1 MKKKSLRRL
10 NKPFESNLRALWREF
25 KRCSEMYR
33 PLYSDK
39 LIFSKPMPMQPWL
52 AIPDETNQP
61 GEAAETHQPDEDANQ
76 WDELEPLSEES
87 WLAFTKTHQPEEA
100 ANEWWVWERVPFH
113 KAIHRYSGCP
123 DGLVEFR
130 KLAESAAILFEE
142 MELFFTKA
150 GSHHRWTHLL
160 HWMAHC
166 YQMPLLRAKQ
176 IMPAGT
182 RRYEIRTNGVH
193 LHPRYLVAPEELPER
208 WCEPVGFGGPNWTTW
223 RLIHSVF
230 ISSMTLIEAVLD
242 PDSVVY
248 ISFLTDRSSMD
259 DILGP
264 PEVTPDEEATVI
276 SSELPINFPPD
287 KNIFKQITGKTWFV
301 QFVEGGIEPE
311 RGHID
316 GSEGF
321 YLIQKLLT
329 SEKQPVS
336 PLDLY
341 AAIPEKG
348 IELLDAAERLRVPGE
363 VEDGN
368 VQQRRRSG
376 TDVFD
381 RADDETRKSIAA
393 RRRELMKQIK
403 HAKATNDNDA
413 LEKLQI
419 ELAAIGK
426 YQNSVT
432 NFFGGARFF
441 QDHTPDTKALGRI
454 RSSIFDAR
462 TLLKKSTQFDKLS
475 EFLELYLKP
484 QGAQG
489 RQYMKA
495 GEVKW
500 ET

>member
-1 MKKKSLRRL
+1 
-10 NKPFESNLRALWREF
+10 
-25 KRCSEMYR
+25 MYR
-33 PLYSDK
+33 PLYSDQ
-39 LIFSKPMPMQPWL
+39 LLFGKPLPEQSLVEFYDTQQPDEVADTHQPDEAAEAHQPDEVAEAHEPDEAVNEWEWDDLDMPLPEQSWL
-52 AIPDETNQP
+52 AFT
-61 GEAAETHQPDEDANQ
+61 ETHQPD
-76 WDELEPLSEES
+76 
-87 WLAFTKTHQPEEA
+87 EA
-100 ANEWWVWERVPFH
+100 ANEWWVWERVPFG
-113 KAIHRYSGCP
+113 KKIHRYSGCP

-142 MELFFTKA
+142 MELFEKA
-150 GSHHRWTHLL
+150 GSHHSWTDFLHL
-160 HWMAHC
+160 MAQH

-176 IMPAGT
+176 LLPVGLGLYEVRSKALRLRPA
-182 RRYEIRTNGVH
+182 
-193 LHPRYLVAPEELPER
+193 YLVAPEELAER
-208 WCEPVGFGGPNWTTW
+208 WSQRVFHNVPNYPSKWTA
-223 RLIHSVF
+223 RCLIHSVF
-230 ISSMTLIEAVLD
+230 TSSMTLIEAVLD

-264 PEVTPDEEATVI
+264 PEVTPDDEATVI

-311 RGHID
+311 RGLID

-321 YLIQKLLT
+321 LLIQKVLT

-341 AAIPEKG
+341 AAIPKKG
-348 IELLDAAERLRVPGE
+348 RELLNAAEEQRVLGE
-363 VEDGN
+363 VEDHN
-368 VQQRRRSG
+368 VPQRRRSG
-376 TDVFD
+376 TNVLD
-381 RADDETRKSIAA
+381 AGDDETRKNMAA
-393 RRRELMKQIK
+393 HRRELLKQIE
-403 HAKATNDNDA
+403 HAKTTKNDDA

-419 ELAAIGK
+419 ELVDIGK

-432 NFFGGARFF
+432 NLFGAARLF
-441 QDHTPDTKALGRI
+441 QDHTPDSKALGRI
-454 RSSIFDAR
+454 RGSIFDALK
-462 TLLKKSTQFDKLS
+462 LLKKSKKFDKLS
-475 EFLELYLKP
+475 EFLNLYLKT